1 MSMFNRAA
9 ALAFAIALLTVPAQA
24 SDSSDRAE
32 FRADL
37 PAFTV
42 TAPALT
48 PAGTDVAVNL
58 TIAEA
63 AGDDVAV
70 RQWQALAEATR

>member
-9 ALAFAIALLTVPAQA
+9 ALAFAVGLLTVPAQA

-42 TAPALT
+42 TAPALAPSDAT
-48 PAGTDVAVNL
+48 VNL
-58 TIAEA
+58 AIAEA
-63 AGDDVAV
+63 AGDDVAA